1 MTTAVPQCSKEPVF
15 VISEQTYDL
24 CIGCGSKPQD
34 RIDATFR
41 IRTSID
47 VVAQEHD
54 GVT

>member
-15 VISEQTYDL
+15 VISKQADDL
-24 CIGCGSKPQD
+24 CLGCISETQD
-34 RIDATFR
+34 RIDAPFR

-47 VVAQEHD
+47 VIAEEHD